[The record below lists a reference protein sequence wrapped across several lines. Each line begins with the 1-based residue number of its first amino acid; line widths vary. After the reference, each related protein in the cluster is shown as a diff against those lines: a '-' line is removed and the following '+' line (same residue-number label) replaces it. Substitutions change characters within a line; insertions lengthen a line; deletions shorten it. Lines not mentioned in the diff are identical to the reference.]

1 ARDGKRD
8 ERGGGGEEKRGTR
21 EKEREEYR
29 RHSQVCV
36 GRLGSGVY
44 EEEERCSRA
53 GHSEGM
59 ARRGEELSAPLKSVG
74 RRSPPRPRPLISPR
88 CVANCSPPH
97 GRSIVAIL
105 VAVVIIVVVAVIIVL
120 IVFVGL
126 VSASKSKRSSFVVI
140 VVTSYFEQRELDS
153 LFCVKERQSSR

>member
-1 ARDGKRD
+1 MSSATADDPAIKDSKGYSRRARDGKRRD
-8 ERGGGGEEKRGTR
+8 GRRKEGR
-21 EKEREEYR
+21 EKEEYR

-74 RRSPPRPRPLISPR
+74 TV
-88 CVANCSPPH
+88 CN
-97 GRSIVAIL
+97 
-105 VAVVIIVVVAVIIVL
+105 
-120 IVFVGL
+120 
-126 VSASKSKRSSFVVI
+126 
-140 VVTSYFEQRELDS
+140 
-153 LFCVKERQSSR
+153 

>member
-1 ARDGKRD
+1 MTPRSKTAKGILVELEMGRDQVEREKKD
-8 ERGGGGEEKRGTR
+8 ERER
-21 EKEREEYR
+21 EEEYR

-74 RRSPPRPRPLISPR
+74 TV
-88 CVANCSPPH
+88 CN
-97 GRSIVAIL
+97 
-105 VAVVIIVVVAVIIVL
+105 
-120 IVFVGL
+120 
-126 VSASKSKRSSFVVI
+126 
-140 VVTSYFEQRELDS
+140 
-153 LFCVKERQSSR
+153 

>member
-1 ARDGKRD
+1 MGRDQVEREKKD
-8 ERGGGGEEKRGTR
+8 ERER
-21 EKEREEYR
+21 EEEYR

-105 VAVVIIVVVAVIIVL
+105 VAVVIVVVAVVVIVIVL

-126 VSASKSKRSSFVVI
+126 VSASKSKRLSS
-140 VVTSYFEQRELDS
+140 SSSS
-153 LFCVKERQSSR
+153 LLRILSNAN

>member
-1 ARDGKRD
+1 MGRD
-8 ERGGGGEEKRGTR
+8 EVGREKRN
-21 EKEREEYR
+21 EREREQEYR
-29 RHSQVCV
+29 RHSQVCL

-53 GHSEGM
+53 GRSVGM

-105 VAVVIIVVVAVIIVL
+105 VAVVIVVVVVVVVVVIVVVAVVAVVVIVL

-126 VSASKSKRSSFVVI
+126 VSKSKRSNS
-140 VVTSYFEQRELDS
+140 SSSSSS
-153 LFCVKERQSSR
+153 LLRILSNAN